1 MGFNAT
7 VRSLRDL
14 KKMNQKK
21 KTKKGDDIN
30 TFLANLFNL
39 TGVKKLKGVLKE
51 QYLGYCI

>member
-30 TFLANLFNL
+30 TLLANLFNL